1 MTLLQALSLPRT
13 QVLQCG
19 QIWGGIENN
28 DADLESEGLVASL
41 YARAASGERGGD
53 IHYLSVCKKN
63 ALTRL
68 AIADVVGHGEQAA
81 EQSAWLYAGM
91 QRYLNRRAN
100 HRILRSLSKHVYARG
115 LRALSTAGILSY
127 LRPFRRLYYSLAG
140 HPAPLVLR
148 RSTGAGWQSVDQIK
162 PPSGARLPLGA
173 RKRIPYRQRS
183 LRMDRGDRVF
193 LFTDGVVE
201 LPETERGSRAFGLK
215 RLLEILNHEIDAP
228 PADVKSTVR
237 AELERF
243 HKGPAHDDMTFLI
256 AEIR

>member
-1 MTLLQALSLPRT
+1 MPLLSITSLPRT
-13 QVLQCG
+13 RALQCG

-28 DADLESEGLVASL
+28 DADIESDGLIASL
-41 YARAASGERGGD
+41 YTRAANGVRGGD

-81 EQSAWLYAGM
+81 EQSVWLYAGM

-100 HRILRSLSKHVYARG
+100 HRILRSLSKQVYARG
-115 LRALSTAGILSY
+115 LQALSTAGILSY
-127 LRPFRRLYYSLAG
+127 FRPFRRLYYSLAG

-148 RSTGAGWQSVDQIK
+148 RSAGTGWQSVDQIT
-162 PPSGARLPLGA
+162 PLSGARLPLGA
-173 RKRIPYRQRS
+173 RRRMPYRQLS
-183 LRMDRGDRVF
+183 LGLNQGDRIF

-201 LPETERGSRAFGLK
+201 LPETVRGTRAFGLT
-215 RLLEILNHEIDAP
+215 RLVEILNHEVDAP
-228 PADVKSTVR
+228 PAEVKKTVR

-243 HKGPAHDDMTFLI
+243 HSGPAHDDMTFLI
-256 AEIR
+256 AEVR